1 MTEPAHVETFHKFK
15 NVLQSSQ
22 PSTTSPGTLALAS
35 GRSQA
40 RPWIPWLAGITA
52 ALLVL
57 GIVWCIDQAST
68 SRHRAWSYA
77 DTLQKLSAAANA
89 AELAVHHRIE
99 IATELKAL
107 LSLPHPVPTSDL
119 MDRTR
124 RAVKSIDG
132 ILATFWIHDGTTM
145 AFYCLGDSTE
155 IPNLSFL
162 AHEKDRKTLRDAIAE
177 GTTWFSGPF
186 TLLNGRQGLIYLAP
200 VVSAPASSKA
210 TSTSLIGVVIDYD
223 TVWAE
228 IQSGPASELQIGL
241 QGPHM
246 RDAERLAARFTPT
259 ETSLRSG
266 AASVDIA
273 IPSDGWQLV
282 GIPKQ
287 GWPEMAQ
294 DAMPLR
300 IGGSLFAGLSG
311 VLVYMVLVAQTRR
324 RSFSE
329 QLVNAH
335 RETQSANRH
344 LEKQI
349 QQTLR
354 SEERMRTI
362 IEANPFG
369 MLCADPDGTIRLANR
384 RIELMFGY
392 DPNEL
397 IGQTVE
403 IFLPAELRT
412 QHIQD
417 RMGYAKNPRTYEMGQ
432 GRDLYGLHKSGQKIP
447 LEIALTPVVSDQGI
461 QILAVVND
469 ITARKQVADDL
480 KHTNEKLK
488 RSNQDLEE
496 FAYAASH
503 DLQEPLRKI
512 EAFCSLLD
520 REYSD
525 AVEGDGKTYMSYVI
539 NGAARMRRLIQDL
552 LEYSRI
558 KTQQGLLF
566 DVDANLALEEALQNL
581 AGAIEDT
588 HATIHSDKLPSVRAD
603 YRQLTQLLQ
612 NLIGNGIKYRS
623 QKPAEIHV
631 SCEPTDAEWIFCV
644 RDNGIGVAPQYHE
657 RIFGIFKRL
666 HSPDEYSGTGIGL
679 AICKRIVERFR
690 GRIWVDS
697 DEGTG
702 AAFYFTIPKDC

>member
-1 MTEPAHVETFHKFK
+1 MTEPARVGTFHRLE
-15 NVLQSSQ
+15 NVPPSSL
-22 PSTTSPGTLALAS
+22 PSPTTLDGSALVSSRALAS
-35 GRSQA
+35 
-40 RPWIPWLAGITA
+40 PWIPWLAGIAA
-52 ALLVL
+52 ALMVL

-77 DTLQKLSAAANA
+77 HTLQKLSAAANA
-89 AELAVHHRIE
+89 TELAVHHRIE

-107 LSLPHPVPTSDL
+107 LSLPHPVPLDDL

-124 RAVKSIDG
+124 RAVHGIDG
-132 ILATFWIHDGTTM
+132 ILATFWIHDGKTT
-145 AFYCLGDSTE
+145 AFYCQTDSAE
-155 IPNLSFL
+155 IPDLSFL
-162 AHEKDRKTLRDAIAE
+162 AHEKDRKTFHAAIAE
-177 GTTWFSGPF
+177 GTSWFSGPF
-186 TLLNGRQGLIYLAP
+186 TLTNGRQGLIYLDP
-200 VVSAPASSKA
+200 VVSAPASLDDN
-210 TSTSLIGVVIDYD
+210 STSLIGVVIDYD
-223 TVWAE
+223 TIWAE
-228 IQSGPASELQIGL
+228 VQSGPASDLQIGL
-241 QGPHM
+241 KGPHAL
-246 RDAERLAARFTPT
+246 DAQQLAARFTPSD
-259 ETSLRSG
+259 TSLRSG
-266 AASVDIA
+266 AAFVDVA
-273 IPSDGWQLV
+273 IPSNGWRLFGAPQ
-282 GIPKQ
+282 Q
-287 GWPEMAQ
+287 GWPEMAP

-311 VLVYMVLVAQTRR
+311 VLVYMVLVAHTRR

-344 LEKQI
+344 LEEQI

-369 MLCADPDGTIRLANR
+369 MLCADLDGTIRLANR
-384 RIELMFGY
+384 RMEWMFGY
-392 DPNEL
+392 EPTEL
-397 IGQTVE
+397 VGQKVE

-417 RMGYAKNPRTYEMGQ
+417 RMGYARNPRTYEMGQ
-432 GRDLYGLHKSGQKIP
+432 GRDLYGLHKSGRKIP
-447 LEIALTPVVSDQGI
+447 LEIALTPVVSDQGV

-469 ITARKQVADDL
+469 ITSRKQVADDL

-525 AVEGDGKTYMSYVI
+525 AVKGEGKVYLSYVI

-566 DVDANLALEEALQNL
+566 DVDAHQAMEEALQNL

-588 HATIHSDKLPSVRAD
+588 HAAIHFDRLPSVRAD
-603 YRQLTQLLQ
+603 YRLLTQLLQ

-623 QKPAEIHV
+623 QKPPEIHV
-631 SCEPTDAEWIFCV
+631 SCEPTDEEWVFCV
-644 RDNGIGVAPQYHE
+644 KDNGIGVAPQYHE

-690 GRIWVDS
+690 GRIWVES
-697 DEGTG
+697 EEGTG
-702 AAFYFTIPKDC
+702 ATFCFTIPKEC